1 MVHALA
7 VVLRMLDDK
16 MPAAEALSRLGRHS
30 HLPMPLQ
37 TALLLLLQVRR
48 VPHLEIG
55 LQLQACRVEAGKELV

>member
-1 MVHALA
+1 MSGAAQALGGEVVHALA

-16 MPAAEALSRLGRHS
+16 MPAAEALARLGRHS

-48 VPHLEIG
+48 VPYF
-55 LQLQACRVEAGKELV
+55 EAGLPL